1 MTHYRLIA
9 VVADFGWV
17 ERTTPGPAATSQ
29 SLRLFNKPV
38 CEGGTQMKRSAAL
51 LTIVLTSVILLYA
64 QDTKV
69 MEMTGWVCNSACV
82 TQHAGQATCDAT
94 CQDKSG
100 DAVFVEDS
108 GKVTKI
114 ANPDMVKGK
123 MGQKVKVKC
132 TMDKDK
138 QAMQILDVVLA
149 NAG

>member
-9 VVADFGWV
+9 VLVDSGWV
-17 ERTTPGPAATSQ
+17 ERTTLGPAATSQ
-29 SLRLFNKPV
+29 SLRLSNEPLCK
-38 CEGGTQMKRSAAL
+38 GGTQMKRSAAL
-51 LTIVLTSVILLYA
+51 LTIVLTSLIVLYA
-64 QDTKV
+64 QESKV
-69 MEMTGWVCNSACV
+69 TEMTGWVCNSACV
-82 TQHAGQATCDAT
+82 KQSAGQATCDAT

-138 QAMQILDVVLA
+138 EAMQILQIVLA